1 MGSTETRSADAG
13 KSRRLISDAL
23 IRWISGNQP
32 AADHRVWFLES
43 AAHAGTIL
51 DDFAAPGDVVFA
63 PSGADPRAVGYDGSL
78 AEPGDE
84 IVIADEIFVHTQD
97 YLSIAYQA
105 VAGPTVVRVTGP
117 HDFEVFGEDAEL
129 ARREGVFAEQLVHPS
144 VVLADQCALGLPRP
158 TERLD
163 RVHVTESGEFRAGP
177 SGPVIGSID
186 APPRTWD
193 SLDSQGKKALSAVL
207 DATLTSEA
215 HAARPWL
222 ARYLTALDA
231 LRSLRR
237 GDTRS
242 YRVSGF
248 GARLV
253 DSLPLDRPEDSTA
266 PLLLWAEDRTLLY
279 QPGDGRWFEVGQDAA
294 RLVELLSVSGDDVAA
309 AARLAVEH
317 LGLTAEVATEALTGL
332 TTRLTTP
339 RTPVTTS

>member
-1 MGSTETRSADAG
+1 MGSTERHLSDAR
-13 KSRRLISDAL
+13 KSHRLISEAL
-23 IRWISGNQP
+23 IRWISGHQP
-32 AADHRVWFLES
+32 AAEHRVWFLES

-51 DDFAAPGDVVFA
+51 DDFAEPGDVVFA
-63 PSGADPRAVGYDGSL
+63 PSGADPRAIGYDGSL

-84 IVIADEIFVHTQD
+84 IVIGDEIFVHTQD

-117 HDFEVFGEDAEL
+117 HDFEVFLEDAEL

-144 VVLADQCALGLPRP
+144 VVLADQCALGLPRASP
-158 TERLD
+158 TLD
-163 RVHVTESGEFRAGP
+163 RVHVTETGEFRAGP

-193 SLDSQGKKALSAVL
+193 SLDTQGKKALAAVL
-207 DATLTSEA
+207 DATLTDEA

-222 ARYLTALDA
+222 ARYLTTLDA

-248 GARLV
+248 GGRLV
-253 DSLPLDRPEDSTA
+253 DGLPLDLPEDATA

-279 QPGDGRWFEVGQDAA
+279 QPGDSRWFEVGKDAA
-294 RLVELLSVSGDDVAA
+294 RLVELLSVSNGDVAA
-309 AARLAVEH
+309 AARRAVEH
-317 LGLTAEVATEALTGL
+317 LGLTADVATEALTGL